1 LTDLS
6 AWPDHE
12 YKCRLCLKPPRF
24 EFRQL
29 CQSAGVEGIVE
40 EPVAERYKKT
50 GLFLKPRFLDES
62 EF

>member
-1 LTDLS
+1 LGGV
-6 AWPDHE
+6 
-12 YKCRLCLKPPRF
+12 PR
-24 EFRQL
+24 
-29 CQSAGVEGIVE
+29 IVK